1 MTYND
6 FIIELQELT
15 LPAEFPYLPS
25 STSGQNS
32 YTLLNVSKDEI
43 KVERDDK
50 EISISISQIKKIL
63 ENIEDNK
70 PLDVEATLGGSGN
83 ARSIVESLLC
93 LSPHF
98 FYTRIQNR
106 KHIVYM
112 PNQKHDLG
120 KLTFIEEREVK
131 RIAREEIE
139 KEFQSYLEN
148 VISKKSGNHLTSTAI
163 SSYMIFTD
171 VSKLFDYNPE
181 KWKHVESLFDITS
194 LDEFSKIL
202 REVRMDR
209 DFVSRNRNDNNGW
222 RLGTLNKYFQFLKKR
237 VIPSLP
243 EDDMD
248 DLPDE
253 LNEKSDAIILNIS
266 DFTTNS
272 LFTRY
277 ITALLAKPFV
287 ILTGNSGTGKTR
299 IAKRFAKYLER
310 KIYGDVTNCLLVP
323 VGADWTDNTK
333 IMGYYNPLANNGAG
347 EYVKTDILKFIELA
361 NANPDIP
368 FFLILD
374 EMNLSHVE
382 RYFSDFLSKME
393 TPDDPFD
400 IDHYGKV
407 PFPKNLFVTGT
418 VNIDETTYMFSPK
431 VLDRA
436 NVIEFI
442 PDKEDVLRIFSQKP
456 EVDEIE
462 TVPEGVA
469 ENFIALARDVRN
481 YSNGPLTD
489 AGANLKIIF
498 GELYD
503 ILKTAGFEFAYRTT
517 KEIVLY
523 YCAAHSLDPNVYTYK
538 VIDEQIVQKILPK
551 IHGNKKQIG
560 NLLYKLKEFLE
571 DNAEEDEF
579 LLSRA
584 KIQAM
589 IEKLEKFQY
598 ASFI

>member
-1 MTYND
+1 MKEQLKKIFSLGYEQYKGLSTSKGLEVKQLFVSLQQEIVKMAGRFNMTVEFSNGKGRWAAVPWIRIYYSDISPSAQNGVYIVYL
-6 FIIELQELT
+6 FAASGKSVFLTLAQGTAKTTSEKLQENKKAFYQKINSNSFIFNYGYLSIGDNKNYGESIIFYKEYQ
-15 LPAEFPYLPS
+15 ANSLPS
-25 STSGQNS
+25 DQEMNDDLQ
-32 YTLLNVSKDEI
+32 LLLSIYKESRDIGLISNKIVAGPNV
-43 KVERDDK
+43 
-50 EISISISQIKKIL
+50 
-63 ENIEDNK
+63 K
-70 PLDVEATLGGSGN
+70 PVD
-83 ARSIVESLLC
+83 
-93 LSPHF
+93 
-98 FYTRIQNR
+98 Q
-106 KHIVYM
+106 
-112 PNQKHDLG
+112 
-120 KLTFIEEREVK
+120 
-131 RIAREEIE
+131 
-139 KEFQSYLEN
+139 KEF
-148 VISKKSGNHLTSTAI
+148 V
-163 SSYMIFTD
+163 
-171 VSKLFDYNPE
+171 
-181 KWKHVESLFDITS
+181 
-194 LDEFSKIL
+194 
-202 REVRMDR
+202 
-209 DFVSRNRNDNNGW
+209 
-222 RLGTLNKYFQFLKKR
+222 
-237 VIPSLP
+237 
-243 EDDMD
+243 
-248 DLPDE
+248 
-253 LNEKSDAIILNIS
+253 IS
-266 DFTTNS
+266 DFAPNP
-272 LFTRY
+272 LFIRY

-287 ILTGNSGTGKTR
+287 ILTGNSGAGKTR

-456 EVDEIE
+456 EADEIE
-462 TVPEGVA
+462 TAPEGVA

-489 AGANLKIIF
+489 AGANLNIIF
-498 GELYD
+498 GKLYD

-517 KEIVLY
+517 KEITLY

-560 NLLYKLKEFLE
+560 NLLYKLKDFLE
-571 DNAEEDEF
+571 TDSEEDEF